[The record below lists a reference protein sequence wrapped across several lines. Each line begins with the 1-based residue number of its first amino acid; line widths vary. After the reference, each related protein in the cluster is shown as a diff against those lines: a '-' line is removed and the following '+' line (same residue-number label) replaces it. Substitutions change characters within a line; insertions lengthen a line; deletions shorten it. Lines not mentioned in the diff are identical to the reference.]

1 MPTVC
6 TQPSSRLTYTAHS
19 STASPWFMMT
29 HWSSLNTHQG
39 VLFRHHSS
47 TSLQL
52 SGLFMLQSCSDGLKT
67 CELCHTGNRGTKV
80 DKLYWAEPCRR
91 TEDSYVRC
99 FVPMTLKRALKAVYF
114 GKFAEWCWRWT
125 VDDVHLKPLH
135 YCAYSFLCVYG
146 PIGAIV
152 SWCFESSQPQRITSG
167 LNTNLTLSPSYSF
180 RKSFYHKSC
189 FFYSLFIF
197 LGHSTREPA
206 SNRVTYF
213 ILRAYTGTDVS
224 HSHHR

>member
-1 MPTVC
+1 
-6 TQPSSRLTYTAHS
+6 
-19 STASPWFMMT
+19 MMT

-152 SWCFESSQPQRITSG
+152 SV
-167 LNTNLTLSPSYSF
+167 LSP
-180 RKSFYHKSC
+180 
-189 FFYSLFIF
+189 
-197 LGHSTREPA
+197 
-206 SNRVTYF
+206 
-213 ILRAYTGTDVS
+213 VS
-224 HSHHR
+224 HKGLHQGWTQTSPCLQVIHFASHFTTSHVFFFIACLYSVGTQHGNPHPTGWPILFCVPTQEPVLATANTGKKLGGVLEKMQVNGPEG